1 MKIAIVLKYDLQEK
15 QLDIS
20 QFSTFQQI
28 RKPDDQKPGRQP
40 VLESIEPGNSV
51 SEQN

>member
-20 QFSTFQQI
+20 QFSTDKKSGLHF
-28 RKPDDQKPGRQP
+28 
-40 VLESIEPGNSV
+40 E
-51 SEQN
+51 